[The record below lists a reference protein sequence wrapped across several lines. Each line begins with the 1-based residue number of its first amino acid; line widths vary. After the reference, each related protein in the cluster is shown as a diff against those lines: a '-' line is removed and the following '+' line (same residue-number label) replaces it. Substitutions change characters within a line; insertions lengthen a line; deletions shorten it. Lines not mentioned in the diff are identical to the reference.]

1 MKNSWNHLHSLS
13 KCRFLISSDHVL
25 QLLGKQLSEENSRN
39 QLNNWKKIFPDQ
51 VQAQGHKF
59 STKICSVLYRY
70 VSADL
75 ILWLLVML
83 LCYKNGYNV
92 PNLIQ

>member
-1 MKNSWNHLHSLS
+1 MSFFDLFWS
-13 KCRFLISSDHVL
+13 CPATF
-25 QLLGKQLSEENSRN
+25 GKTENSRN

-59 STKICSVLYRY
+59 STKICSVVYRY

-83 LCYKNGYNV
+83 LFYKNGYNV